1 MRTVEPG
8 HARVAAFAVRG
19 GRFVFVGDAP
29 SALRYRGP
37 QTTVI
42 DAHGKTVLPGL
53 IDAHGH
59 LLALGL
65 GLRTVDLVDLPSYN
79 EVVAR
84 TAKRAKELPAGAW
97 VIGRGWDQNRW
108 SGQSFPTHEALD
120 AAIPDHPVVLTRID
134 GHALLANAAA
144 MLAAHITATTPDPV
158 GGRLLR
164 DASGAPTGVFIDN
177 AKALIDAAVP
187 APTRDEVARGMLD
200 ALALAHRYGLTTVHD
215 PGEPRSVIEVDEELA
230 RAGKLTL
237 RIYVMVSD
245 NDADISYYLARG
257 PQSALYEGHLWI
269 RSIKLYADGAL
280 GSRGAALLAPY
291 TDDPANSGLLVSTQS
306 HIEGIAERALRAG
319 FQVGTHA
326 IGDRA
331 NRIVLDAYQQAFE
344 AFPLAKDTRFRIE
357 HAQILAP
364 SDIPRFAQ
372 LGVIPS
378 MQSSHQTSDM
388 MWAQARVGP
397 KRIVGACAW
406 HSLLASGVKIANGT
420 DFPVER
426 VDPLITYHSAVT
438 RENGK
443 NEPPGGWYPRE
454 RMSREEALES
464 MTIWAARAGF
474 QEKLLGSIA
483 VGKYADWVVLDRDIV
498 SIPAEQILA
507 THVVQTVVGGK
518 TVYRAPSAKL

>member
-1 MRTVEPG
+1 MRLFRVAFFCSLVPLLGAAAPLEPAETIVTNANVRTVEPG

-187 APTRDEVARGMLD
+187 TTRSRAECSMPSPLHIA
-200 ALALAHRYGLTTVHD
+200 TV
-215 PGEPRSVIEVDEELA
+215 
-230 RAGKLTL
+230 
-237 RIYVMVSD
+237 
-245 NDADISYYLARG
+245 
-257 PQSALYEGHLWI
+257 
-269 RSIKLYADGAL
+269 
-280 GSRGAALLAPY
+280 
-291 TDDPANSGLLVSTQS
+291 
-306 HIEGIAERALRAG
+306 
-319 FQVGTHA
+319 
-326 IGDRA
+326 
-331 NRIVLDAYQQAFE
+331 
-344 AFPLAKDTRFRIE
+344 
-357 HAQILAP
+357 
-364 SDIPRFAQ
+364 
-372 LGVIPS
+372 
-378 MQSSHQTSDM
+378 
-388 MWAQARVGP
+388 
-397 KRIVGACAW
+397 
-406 HSLLASGVKIANGT
+406 
-420 DFPVER
+420 
-426 VDPLITYHSAVT
+426 
-438 RENGK
+438 
-443 NEPPGGWYPRE
+443 
-454 RMSREEALES
+454 
-464 MTIWAARAGF
+464 
-474 QEKLLGSIA
+474 
-483 VGKYADWVVLDRDIV
+483 
-498 SIPAEQILA
+498 
-507 THVVQTVVGGK
+507 
-518 TVYRAPSAKL
+518 